1 MLNRDTAANPLP
13 ALAIGARVRH
23 ARLAKGLR
31 LQEVAAQAG
40 CSKSMLS
47 KIESDK
53 VAPSLATLQRIAGAL
68 DIQLASLFA
77 PSPERDDVVRRAGE
91 RPVVE
96 VDPLRHSNGI
106 RYERLV
112 PFGQGVL
119 LEANIHVIAE
129 GGGREDTIQHPG
141 EELGL
146 VLEGRLELKVQ
157 GKTHLLNVNDSFFFN
172 SSFGHAYRN
181 PGPGFARV
189 IWINTPPVH

>member
-1 MLNRDTAANPLP
+1 MSNRDIAANLP
-13 ALAIGARVRH
+13 PLAIGARVRH

-47 KIESDK
+47 KIEGDK

-77 PSPERDDVVRRAGE
+77 PSPEKDDVVRRAGE

-96 VDPLRHSNGI
+96 VDPLRRSNGI

-146 VLEGRLELKVQ
+146 VLEGRLELEVQ

-172 SSFGHAYRN
+172 SSLGHAYRN
-181 PGPGFARV
+181 PGPGVARV